1 VSATLRIPAAAVAIL
16 FVAALAVAAPSRASQ
31 PDRRL
36 NVVLIV
42 SDDQTYDSLP
52 HDPPTMPK
60 FQAVLQDPSEPWIRF
75 PNAFIDTPLC
85 CPSRASILT
94 GEYSRHTGVVDNA
107 SGVNLDTTR
116 TLATALQS
124 AGYTTAL
131 IGKYLNRYPFG
142 FAPVAP
148 PGWDVWLAKLTGSRH
163 SVYYRYTVT
172 DAGFTVPHG
181 TGARNYSTDVLGRAA
196 TRFLLNVPTSRP
208 FFLMFTPMA
217 PHAPRVPARRYR
229 DTWTAPLR
237 WPPSFDERDVSDKP
251 AWVRALPTFSR
262 REAENLREAWRR
274 SYETLGALDDA
285 VASILSVLRSRGLL
299 DRTVVFFLTDNGFS
313 FGEHRW
319 VTKSCPYD
327 ECIRT
332 PFFVRYPGAESSS
345 NDDPASNIDLA
356 PTIADLAG
364 ATLEE
369 PVDGRSLVPLL
380 RGRRPSGWRHGT
392 LSEFRGNGLIPG
404 WFEMR
409 TPRFA
414 YVEYV
419 TGERELY
426 DLTGVR
432 GPPDPYELRNVADSP
447 RYRSIRSRLAA
458 ELRTAR
464 AG

>member
-1 VSATLRIPAAAVAIL
+1 VPVAAAAVVIL
-16 FVAALAVAAPSRASQ
+16 VALAVAVPSHAEP

-42 SDDQTYDSLP
+42 SDDQTFDSLP
-52 HDPPTMPK
+52 HDPPVMPK
-60 FQAVLQDPSEPWIRF
+60 LQAVTQDPSEPWIRF

-94 GEYSRHTGVVDNA
+94 GEYARHTGVTNNS
-107 SGVNLDTTR
+107 SGQNLDTSR
-116 TLATALQS
+116 TVATALQT

-148 PGWDVWLAKLTGSRH
+148 PGWDLWLPKLSGSRH
-163 SVYYRYTVT
+163 SVYYRYTLSHG
-172 DAGFTVPHG
+172 GFTEPFGV
-181 TGARNYSTDVLGRAA
+181 GARNYSTDVLARAA
-196 TRFLLNVPTSRP
+196 TSFLLNVATTRP

-217 PHAPRVPARRYR
+217 PHAPRTPPPRYQ
-229 DTWTAPLR
+229 DAWTAPLR

-251 AWVRALPTFSR
+251 AWVRALPTIGPKY
-262 REAENLREAWRR
+262 AANLRDQWRR

-285 VASILSVLRSRGLL
+285 VASILAALQSRDLL
-299 DRTVVFFLTDNGFS
+299 DHTVVFFLTDNGFS

-332 PFFVRYPGAESSS
+332 PFYVRYPGATSAT
-345 NDDPASNIDLA
+345 DDEPVSNIDLA

-364 ATLEE
+364 ATLTE
-369 PVDGRSLVPLL
+369 PVDGRSMLPLL
-380 RGRRPSGWRHGT
+380 RGRHPPGWRPGT
-392 LSEFRGNGLIPG
+392 LSEFQGNGQMPP
-404 WFEMR
+404 WFELR
-409 TPRFA
+409 TKRFA
-414 YVEYV
+414 YVEYR

-426 DLTGVR
+426 DLTGVH
-432 GPPDPYELRNVADSP
+432 GPPDPYELRNVAASP
-447 RYRSIRSRLAA
+447 AYAKIRSRLAA
-458 ELRTAR
+458 EMRSAR
-464 AG
+464 AS